1 MLPHFSR
8 DTQDSQLTEPS
19 TWLPCR
25 TGMVPHCPRSTQGN
39 PVPQHRTPRAG
50 FPACGGTWAWSPG
63 RSAATRPGTDHPCG
77 SPCLPCRKT
86 PAKRKCLQWQSVGK
100 RNNRQHF
107 HSGEGELLSSPI
119 NNAVS
124 WTSSRKVL
132 QLWKSIS
139 HQEGIPCLG
148 KCYALK
154 AISHSALPLGNNK
167 AETQNKD
174 FVREPQ
180 RNASMRAEL
189 RGIPTDL

>member
-107 HSGEGELLSSPI
+107 HSGEGKLLSSPI

-139 HQEGIPCLG
+139 HQERNTMFRKMLCTE
-148 KCYALK
+148 
-154 AISHSALPLGNNK
+154 SHQPLSFTSWEQQSGDT
-167 AETQNKD
+167 EQSLC
-174 FVREPQ
+174 Q
-180 RNASMRAEL
+180 RTAA
-189 RGIPTDL
+189 